1 MTYNIFMEKL
11 KKIKRIF
18 DPVKRKAY
26 FLGLLTQE
34 IENKGFKPPIV
45 VGGFSLELYTQG
57 CYTTGDIDVKSP
69 KEPLEEILSSW
80 GFTKKGRVWVNEEYE
95 LYVDWLGSS
104 LDEGIEAEKR
114 LNVILIGK
122 KLKIYILSIEDLI
135 IDRLNA
141 VKWWDDKDGILW
153 VKVLLEVKKTL
164 KEKID
169 YEYLRKRAKEER
181 ILDLLEK
188 LLEEKI

>member
-1 MTYNIFMEKL
+1 MEKL
-11 KKIKRIF
+11 KKIKRIL

-34 IENKGFKPPIV
+34 MENKGFQPPIV
-45 VGGFSLELYTQG
+45 VGGLSLELYTQG
-57 CYTTGDIDVKSP
+57 SYTTGDIDIKSP
-69 KEPLEEILSSW
+69 KEPLEEILLSW
-80 GFTKKGRVWVNEEYE
+80 GFTKKGRVWVNEEYD

-114 LNVILIGK
+114 LNIIQIGK
-122 KLKIYILSIEDLI
+122 KLKIYVLSIEDLI

-153 VKVLLEVKKTL
+153 VRVLLEVKKAL

-169 YEYLRKRAKEER
+169 YEYLKKRAKKEG

-188 LLEEKI
+188 ILEESL